1 MPLMEADLAE
11 IVEGAATL
19 MLGLELGERS
29 RDTAPEHCAI
39 GASVQFAG
47 DWSGALVISCD
58 SHLAHEAAAAMFG
71 CDVDSIDPDE
81 LSDALGELANMIAGN
96 VKPLLPAAAMLSLPT
111 VVQGSDLRLGV
122 TGASP
127 ALSLAWH
134 RAESVLSVA
143 IYERSEKVAA

>member
-1 MPLMEADLAE
+1 MENDLAE

-19 MLGLELGERS
+19 MLGLELGARS
-29 RDTAPEHCAI
+29 TDTEWKQCAI
-39 GASVQFAG
+39 GASVQFTG
-47 DWSGALVISCD
+47 DWSGALVIRCD

-71 CDVDSIDPDE
+71 CDVDNIDPDE

-96 VKPLLPAAAMLSLPT
+96 VKPLLPAAALLSLPT

-122 TGASP
+122 LGASP
-127 ALSLAWH
+127 SVSLSWARH
-134 RAESVLSVA
+134 ESVLSVA